1 MSSSPPAK
9 TRAATVSLA
18 SNSFL
23 ITIKVAAGLLTGS
36 VGILSDAIHS
46 LMDLIASGVAYASVR
61 KADEPA
67 DPSTATDTKRS
78 RISRQARKRFCCWW
92 ARCS

>member
-1 MSSSPPAK
+1 MSDCSAARRPRDCTMSSSPPAK
-9 TRAATVSLA
+9 TRAATVSIA

-46 LMDLIASGVAYASVR
+46 LMDLFGDAPSVSNASG
-61 KADEPA
+61 
-67 DPSTATDTKRS
+67 TG
-78 RISRQARKRFCCWW
+78 
-92 ARCS
+92 